1 MTKRIQRV
9 SNFNELIKFGSWL
22 NNKNLNKNQFQL
34 VNITMDRFSEHD
46 DDFVKVNYGSHLQNL
61 IFKDVEDSLE
71 YDVERQID
79 QTIAVAFRNKFFS

>member
-1 MTKRIQRV
+1 
-9 SNFNELIKFGSWL
+9 
-22 NNKNLNKNQFQL
+22 
-34 VNITMDRFSEHD
+34 MDRFSEHD